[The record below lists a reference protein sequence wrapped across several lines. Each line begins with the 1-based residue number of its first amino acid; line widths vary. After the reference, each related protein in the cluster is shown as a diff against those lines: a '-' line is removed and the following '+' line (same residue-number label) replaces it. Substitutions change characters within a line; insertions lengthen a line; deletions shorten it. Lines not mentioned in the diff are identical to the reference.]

1 MLCSTKLLSWPAAL
15 GLPCPVLAQKKKKK
29 LKVVLILFLGPSLSS
44 CQDDAPGEGKLTDPC
59 PTKRLGVVKPQMA
72 HIPDFGQKPFP
83 LW

>member
-15 GLPCPVLAQKKKKK
+15 GLPCPVLAKKKTEGCAYS
-29 LKVVLILFLGPSLSS
+29 VPRTQPVFL
-44 CQDDAPGEGKLTDPC
+44 QDNAPGEAKLTDPC